1 MMKNGVLRLQSNARP
16 KAQGELNE
24 DCSNNDK
31 HANGVASPH
40 DHAQRFNWNL
50 DFEEAQPIS
59 VMTPLSPNQRPQG
72 ITPWP
77 SLGIP

>member
-50 DFEEAQPIS
+50 DFEEAQAATMAIVDHLRDILIS
-59 VMTPLSPNQRPQG
+59 RGRPG
-72 ITPWP
+72 
-77 SLGIP
+77 